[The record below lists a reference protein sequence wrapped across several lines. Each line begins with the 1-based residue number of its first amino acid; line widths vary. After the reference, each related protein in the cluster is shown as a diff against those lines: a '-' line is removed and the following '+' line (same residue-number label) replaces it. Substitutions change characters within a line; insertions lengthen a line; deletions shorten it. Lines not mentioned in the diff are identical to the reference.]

1 VSKAPKES
9 ARSED
14 VVIARIAKARGIRG
28 EVSCIVET
36 DFPERFASLGTAKL
50 RLPDGS
56 SLKLDI
62 EDHWFH
68 QGRVILKFE
77 GYDTMSA
84 AEELVGGQVVIAD
97 DDLKPVEEGEFFE
110 RQLIGAEVMSGDGRK
125 LGFVSRFL
133 RTGGTDL
140 LVMESE
146 DGREHLIP
154 FAEDICPE
162 IDVAAKRI
170 TISPPEGLLE
180 L

>member
-1 VSKAPKES
+1 
-9 ARSED
+9 
-14 VVIARIAKARGIRG
+14 
-28 EVSCIVET
+28 
-36 DFPERFASLGTAKL
+36 
-50 RLPDGS
+50 
-56 SLKLDI
+56 
-62 EDHWFH
+62 
-68 QGRVILKFE
+68 
-77 GYDTMSA
+77 
-84 AEELVGGQVVIAD
+84 VVIAD